1 MIKAASVWVAERIG
15 LKKAD
20 HRKKNEPIWKRRIEG
35 DIKRLRQEFNF
46 LEKEVKG

>member
-1 MIKAASVWVAERIG
+1 MIKAASVWVAERIA